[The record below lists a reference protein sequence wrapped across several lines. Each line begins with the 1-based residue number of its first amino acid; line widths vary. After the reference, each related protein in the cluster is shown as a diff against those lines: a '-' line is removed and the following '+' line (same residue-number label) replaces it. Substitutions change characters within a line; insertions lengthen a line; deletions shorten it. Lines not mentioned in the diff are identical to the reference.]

1 MIPFRRQYKQAV
13 MPKYCRMCKF
23 SILVHLVILFAVH
36 KHVTG
41 TYSILK
47 VLHESEFLAYKTHV
61 PGKSFFLV
69 SHFMQIQGSPLYFLP
84 VFCL

>member
-47 VLHESEFLAYKTHV
+47 VLPESEFLAYKTHV
-61 PGKSFFLV
+61 PGNAFFLV
-69 SHFMQIQGSPLYFLP
+69 SHFMQIQGSALYFLP
-84 VFCL
+84 GFRL